1 MRAPR
6 AGQAF
11 HQRDGAEAFLRLEL
25 GERLLRAQLARRG
38 EPHSAAARVG
48 ERHVDAPRARQIAAA
63 EGEIDLLRL
72 SRLEDDVE
80 RPMRLASQRFLF
92 VSDERADRLS
102 AFRSIVSRLRSGDTV
117 LVFPAGG
124 NGPPVAGGA
133 LVAGGSGPDEL
144 LPLPPLDAITTMS
157 RISKARPPNATALR
171 RRKIASCLTYTP
183 FKRAD
188 RSTRSCGAT
197 LAPPWPDSSTP
208 PSPTGFR

>member
-1 MRAPR
+1 MP
-6 AGQAF
+6 
-11 HQRDGAEAFLRLEL
+11 
-25 GERLLRAQLARRG
+25 
-38 EPHSAAARVG
+38 
-48 ERHVDAPRARQIAAA
+48 DAPP
-63 EGEIDLLRL
+63 
-72 SRLEDDVE
+72 DDEPPLDGTYPPPEPDDAPPAPV
-80 RPMRLASQRFLF
+80 
-92 VSDERADRLS
+92 
-102 AFRSIVSRLRSGDTV
+102 TV

-124 NGPPVAGGA
+124 SGPPVAGGA
-133 LVAGGSGPDEL
+133 LVAGGSGLDEL

-171 RRKIASCLTYTP
+171 RRKMASCLTCTP